1 MPDTAAAI
9 RALTHQDFE
18 QHERGVTRCGS
29 DVPVLDRSIANDLRD
44 IERMLG
50 SRAKGLTSLSVIAAS
65 IDEALLA
72 LLEDSNA
79 R

>member
-18 QHERGVTRCGS
+18 QHERGVTRRGS
-29 DVPVLDRSIANDLRD
+29 AVPVLDRSIANDLRD
-44 IERMLG
+44 IERVI
-50 SRAKGLTSLSVIAAS
+50 AKPGTTRLHAIAAS

-72 LLEDSNA
+72 LMEEM
-79 R
+79 